1 MTGGT
6 PVNKKFVYS
15 LSNHGFLLV
24 EHLIGLVITALLT
37 LLILRLF
44 PLIKTYQTDLDRVSH
59 EEITTLRA
67 RLQKEAQHALRFD
80 ISGEKLT
87 LYLESGKQSTYFI
100 SNHRL
105 MRQVDGKGGEVALYH
120 CDQLDITQHH
130 DQSVTLTLRTKN
142 NSYSIYLTSH
152 RFPLHP
158 LNEDQVDETEVPV
171 DEPKGDDSSLNTH
184 DELNDRPSPASPLLS
199 N

>member
-1 MTGGT
+1 M
-6 PVNKKFVYS
+6 NKKFVYS

-142 NSYSIYLTSH
+142 NSYSIYLTFH
-152 RFPLHP
+152 RFPLQP
-158 LNEDQVDETEVPV
+158 LNEDKVDETEVPV
-171 DEPKGDDSSLNTH
+171 
-184 DELNDRPSPASPLLS
+184 
-199 N
+199 